1 LYVGRDFADYADWQA
16 AFKTA
21 GIEQIWRAV
30 SLMNGQS
37 MPLSAR
43 AFDIQHIVRNLDRKL
58 TEPVKLD
65 GLADSIIRDM
75 YFMG

>member
-1 LYVGRDFADYADWQA
+1 
-16 AFKTA
+16 
-21 GIEQIWRAV
+21 
-30 SLMNGQS
+30 MNGQS